1 VGGCNAQALAGKP
14 VRAFLLIADIMK
26 IRASYHRASAL
37 PIALAATFYAST
49 AFSQNNATVPLKETV
64 VTANRV
70 QQDVQSAPFSAIVLT
85 NEQIVALGASDANE
99 AIRRLT
105 GIPSRTDLRGGRNY
119 RLDLMG
125 YGETADQNVVVI
137 IDGVRIS
144 ENEQATAR
152 LSAISA
158 EMIES
163 IEIIRGGSSV
173 QWGEA
178 ASAGL
183 INVTLKKNVS
193 KGTHGSATIQAESF
207 GGRDVRAQLLGGNG
221 STGFDLT
228 ARNYKTDGYR
238 DNSKNTQQTLSAGV
252 NGTAGGLGFRARIST
267 ENEKSRFSGSLSF
280 AQFDANPR
288 QTVTPDDFG
297 NFTETRASA
306 GVDYRLGAVTL
317 ALDVANRDRKSD
329 AYFVGFGFNSS
340 SKSKSTQ
347 ISPKLTYVDRIGSS
361 ALTVVAGLDFNRWD
375 YNSVDNFGQN
385 EDAKQ
390 TNSADYLT
398 GDLLLSNGTRITVG
412 SRREKVNK
420 TAFDPFNF
428 VSYDRNDNLNAW
440 DFGINQALS
449 GGLNIYGRTAKAY
462 RLPNVDENRFLVSA
476 LRPQITRDIDAGLKW
491 QSAAGSSAGVRAFR
505 QSGRDEI
512 AFDPTTFSNVNL
524 DPTRRNGL
532 EINGRTV
539 INRELSLSGSIQ
551 SITAKFSGGLNSGKE
566 IPLVSQMSAALR
578 IDWQID
584 ARQRLGVGA
593 QYLGEARFGDDNANT
608 CARKIPA
615 STLLDARYAYKLEN
629 VEFSVAADNL
639 GNSKNYS
646 YAYDCV
652 KGSVYPNPGRVI
664 KLAAKFSF

>member
-1 VGGCNAQALAGKP
+1 
-14 VRAFLLIADIMK
+14 MK
-26 IRASYHRASAL
+26 IRISYDRASAL
-37 PIALAATFYAST
+37 PIALAASFYATS
-49 AFSQNNATVPLKETV
+49 AFSQNNAAPPLKETV

-85 NEQIVALGASDANE
+85 SEQILASGASDANE

-125 YGETADQNVVVI
+125 FGETADQNVVVVV
-137 IDGVRIS
+137 DGVRIS

-152 LSAISA
+152 LSAISP

-163 IEIIRGGSSV
+163 IEIIRGGASV
-173 QWGEA
+173 QWGEG

-183 INVTLKKNVS
+183 INVTLKKNVAA
-193 KGTHGSATIQAESF
+193 GLRGSGSIQAESF

-221 STGFDLT
+221 SMGFDLT
-228 ARNYKTDGYR
+228 ARNYSTDGYR
-238 DNSKNTQQTLSAGV
+238 DNSKNMQQTLSAGV
-252 NGTAGGLGFRARIST
+252 NGTIGGFGLRARVST
-267 ENEKSRFSGSLSF
+267 ENEKSRFPGPLTF
-280 AQFDANPR
+280 AQFAADPR
-288 QTVTPDDFG
+288 QTVTPNDFG
-297 NFTETRASA
+297 NLTETRVSA
-306 GVDYRLGAVTL
+306 GVDYRLGAVAL
-317 ALDVANRDRKSD
+317 ALDIANRDRKSEG
-329 AYFVGFGFNSS
+329 AFVGFGFNSQ

-361 ALTVVAGLDFNRWD
+361 ALTAVAGLDLNRWD
-375 YNSVDNFGQN
+375 YNSVNNFGQN
-385 EDAKQ
+385 ENAKQ
-390 TNSADYLT
+390 TNSAAYLT
-398 GDLLLSNGTRITVG
+398 ADLLLPTSTRITAG
-412 SRREKVNK
+412 SRHEKVNK
-420 TAFDPFNF
+420 TALDPVNF
-428 VSYDRNDNLNAW
+428 VGYDRNDNLNAW

-449 GGLNIYGRTAKAY
+449 GGFNVYGRTAKAY

-491 QSAAGSSAGVRAFR
+491 QSTGGSSVGVRAFR
-505 QSGRDEI
+505 QSAKDEI
-512 AFDPTTFSNVNL
+512 AFDPTTFSNANL

-532 EINGRTV
+532 ELNGRTA
-539 INRELSLSGSIQ
+539 ITRDLSASGSIQ
-551 SITAKFSGGLNSGKE
+551 SISAKFSGGPNSGKE
-566 IPLVSQMSAALR
+566 IPLVSRVSAALR
-578 IDWQID
+578 IDWQMD

-593 QYLGEARFGDDNANT
+593 QYSGDARFGDDNANS
-608 CARKIPA
+608 CARKIPS

-639 GNSKNYS
+639 TNSKSYS

-652 KGSVYPNPGRVI
+652 NGSLYPNPGRVI